1 VDQDSVDRIRSATF
15 PVAMRGY
22 DRHEVERYLN
32 ELADWLETGGDE
44 EARADLVAP
53 ELERIGEQVSTI
65 LTEAHAAATKMR
77 ADAEAEVRRQLADV
91 NRKAEEIRERAEQYA
106 EETREEADAFA
117 IKTRAEAN
125 AQAEEVRAEADAY
138 LAETREEADAY
149 DRGVRKEADDA
160 ARELRAKTEKA
171 ARETTDKADAEA
183 RRILEDANRRR
194 AEIEKVI
201 GDLEQRR
208 QAVIEEL
215 RRLATDV
222 AGAAG
227 APLPG
232 REPEA
237 GPKPSSDNGADE
249 TAERPAAA
257 KAGASK
263 AREGSNSK

>member
-1 VDQDSVDRIRSATF
+1 VDQDAVDRIRTATF
-15 PVAMRGY
+15 PVAIRGY

-32 ELADWLETGGDE
+32 ELADWVETGGDE
-44 EARADLVAP
+44 EARADLVGP
-53 ELERIGEQVSTI
+53 ELERIGEQVSNI

-77 ADAEAEVRRQLADV
+77 ADAEAEMRRQLAEA

-125 AQAEEVRAEADAY
+125 SQAEEVRAEADAY
-138 LAETREEADAY
+138 AAETREEADAY
-149 DRGVRKEADDA
+149 DRGARKQADDA
-160 ARELRAKTEKA
+160 ARELRSKTEKA
-171 ARETTDKADAEA
+171 ARQETEKAAAEA
-183 RRILEDANRRR
+183 KRIVEEANRRR

-232 REPEA
+232 REPA
-237 GPKPSSDNGADE
+237 AAQKSGSDNGADE

-257 KAGASK
+257 KARKSKAQEGSASK
-263 AREGSNSK
+263 